1 MKLIISFIVL
11 FLFFSYPCFLNQEIK
26 TAVDEDVITQN
37 HFLYVAGGTRGD
49 TQPLISLAYH
59 MLTHHDVQ
67 CTFAA
72 SPEMRPII
80 ESIGCKMWD
89 LDISW
94 KYILEEDK
102 DIRDAVY
109 RDDQDK
115 FIEVIGKYF
124 QDPEYKTLHLL
135 INIIEKNIKQGSVI
149 NLIIGSSLEWASS
162 YSVAQY
168 YGIKVII
175 NWYQPLPFSEH
186 IPPCN
191 FFDEDLLEDSVNY
204 YELSKKEWGMFYDD
218 QENSINNMRVGILG
232 LDPMKREEFFD
243 IINGRND
250 YSMLLLSYSPIIIP
264 NPPDWTDDIKVTGYF
279 ITPKISKDHPHFG
292 ENINK
297 GSSELTEFLNSGPAP
312 IYIGWGSMNYGKEN
326 SPALIKE
333 VVLALKKANKRG
345 VISKGW
351 QGIDLELLTDDD
363 LIEYANENCINVESV
378 SHEWLMPQCEG
389 ILVHGGAGST
399 AAALRSGKPII
410 ISPFL
415 GDQPFWA
422 SRISKDSKS
431 GIRVSSMASLKS
443 QELAEAIFKI
453 TTDESIISNAKQ
465 IGSELKHEDG
475 CTRAAEYIFEYLSQ

>member
-1 MKLIISFIVL
+1 
-11 FLFFSYPCFLNQEIK
+11 
-26 TAVDEDVITQN
+26 
-37 HFLYVAGGTRGD
+37 
-49 TQPLISLAYH
+49 
-59 MLTHHDVQ
+59 
-67 CTFAA
+67 
-72 SPEMRPII
+72 MRQII
-80 ESIGCKMWD
+80 ESIGCEMWD
-89 LDISW
+89 LSISW
-94 KYILEEDK
+94 KKIINEDIELREALMEENLEIFMECMT
-102 DIRDAVY
+102 
-109 RDDQDK
+109 
-115 FIEVIGKYF
+115 KYY
-124 QDPEYKTLHLL
+124 QDPEHKNVHILM
-135 INIIEKNIKQGSVI
+135 NIIEKNMKQGSPI
-149 NLIIGSSLEWASS
+149 NLIIGSSLEWSS
-162 YSVAQY
+162 SHTVGQY
-168 YGIKVII
+168 YGIKMLM
-175 NWYQPLPFSEH
+175 NWYQPTPFSSFL
-186 IPPCN
+186 PPPV
-191 FFDEDLLEDSVNY
+191 FDVDSLEDNVDY
-204 YELSKKEWGMFYDD
+204 YELSEYIWGLFFDD
-218 QENSINNMRVGILG
+218 QEKTINNMRVDMLG
-232 LDPMKREEFFD
+232 LEPMEKENFFD
-243 IINGRND
+243 LINGRDDNALIL
-250 YSMLLLSYSPIIIP
+250 YSYSPIIVP
-264 NPPDWTDDIKVTGYF
+264 NPPDWADDIKVTGYF